1 MRKDE
6 DEVLGQRR
14 TGMFVGEALEGQGEA
29 GAAASTSILS
39 VTWLRTSFWIQQR
52 LLVAHSL

>member
-1 MRKDE
+1 MRKNE

-39 VTWLRTSFWIQQR
+39 VTC
-52 LLVAHSL
+52 